1 MVHNCGRVHTSPA
14 IFMSRILTLA
24 ALFLAISATNA
35 LAQRG
40 GEVTVKIAPAPE
52 MKAALP
58 NVSVAGEHR
67 LHFNNTTSRDAK
79 ILSMEILFIEQSETS
94 KSCDLFFAN
103 VIGATVRRYDLK
115 DIAVPSAKTATAKT
129 RLLPAEENEGIYKV
143 APPVDEKRNPR
154 VTIIACYKFVFLLDD
169 SELEVTPLAGRWTFD
184 RKTGK
189 LISKNVAGKAE
200 LLPR

>member
-1 MVHNCGRVHTSPA
+1 MP
-14 IFMSRILTLA
+14 RIIALA
-24 ALFLAISATNA
+24 VCLLAISTSNA

-40 GEVTVKIAPAPE
+40 GEVTVTISPPPE

-94 KSCDLFFAN
+94 KSCDLFFGN

-115 DIAVPSAKTATAKT
+115 DIEVPSAKAATAKT
-129 RLLPAEENEGIYKV
+129 KLLPAEDNEGVYKV
-143 APPVDEKRNPR
+143 APLADEKRNPR

-169 SELEVTPLAGRWTFD
+169 SELEVTPLAGRWLFD

>member
-40 GEVTVKIAPAPE
+40 GEVTVTIAPPPDVTAE
-52 MKAALP
+52 LP
-58 NVSVAGEHR
+58 KVSVGGEHR

-79 ILSMEILFIEQSETS
+79 ILSMEILFIEQAETS
-94 KSCDLFFAN
+94 KSCDLFFGN

-115 DIAVPSAKTATAKT
+115 DIEVPSAKTATAKT
-129 RLLPAEENEGIYKV
+129 KLLPADDNEGIYKV
-143 APPVDEKRNPR
+143 APSTDENRNPR